1 MEAVEVALAEA
12 TKFKAEGAA
21 LFAAG
26 RHADAL
32 DKYLAAVAAVAPT
45 PSEEEGR
52 TASANLYGWPQL
64 EETAVASRSNAA
76 LCYLKL
82 GCAADALA
90 QSDAGLELAVASSL
104 VSLLRPPT
112 SLDDTKASRVACCSP
127 PCQID
132 TNIPLYTMHGNWIAL
147 RSTLQPKLHAKLLL
161 RRALSLEQLCTKMK
175 YTGGMDE
182 VRRYARRPTYLDDV
196 HEDTDGV

>member
-45 PSEEEGR
+45 PSSEEEGK

-112 SLDDTKASRVACCSP
+112 SLDVAP
-127 PCQID
+127 PF
-132 TNIPLYTMHGNWIAL
+132 
-147 RSTLQPKLHAKLLL
+147 AK
-161 RRALSLEQLCTKMK
+161 
-175 YTGGMDE
+175 
-182 VRRYARRPTYLDDV
+182 
-196 HEDTDGV
+196 